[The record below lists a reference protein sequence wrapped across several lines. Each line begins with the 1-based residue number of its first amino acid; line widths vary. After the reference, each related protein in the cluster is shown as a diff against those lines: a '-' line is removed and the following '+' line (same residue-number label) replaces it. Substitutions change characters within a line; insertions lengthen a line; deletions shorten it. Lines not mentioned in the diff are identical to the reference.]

1 MGSAEDHL
9 RADGQ
14 EACVAS
20 VPGDDAFDQVVDG
33 MLSQEDSMSTVELE
47 KVLGDVLQGES
58 MSTAELKKALEEL
71 GAEEEVSKKESLTVP
86 DVNILAAI
94 PEASPE
100 QMSARRSKH
109 QAGVVDELVSIS
121 AEQHKGI

>member
-1 MGSAEDHL
+1 
-9 RADGQ
+9 
-14 EACVAS
+14 
-20 VPGDDAFDQVVDG
+20 
-33 MLSQEDSMSTVELE
+33 
-47 KVLGDVLQGES
+47 

-71 GAEEEVSKKESLTVP
+71 GAEEEVSKESLTVP